1 MNWRVFFLSLSMSTL
16 MVWPLAAIPPV
27 AQVLMDSGSP
37 YYVPAAVTVTA
48 GAAIRWDNPTPT
60 HHTVTH
66 DACLDG
72 NGRCAFDS
80 GAVEP
85 GGTYTIPSLPPGR
98 YPYQCRIHPIM
109 RGMIIVTDSSLL
121 PSQT

>member
-1 MNWRVFFLSLSMSTL
+1 MSRCFLLVSLLAGILTA
-16 MVWPLAAIPPV
+16 WPTSATPPT
-27 AQVLMDSGSP
+27 AQVIMDSGSP
-37 YYVPAAVTVTA
+37 YYVPAAVTVTS
-48 GAAIRWDNPTPT
+48 GAAIRWENPTPT

-66 DACLDG
+66 DGCFDEG
-72 NGRCAFDS
+72 GRCAFDS

-85 GGTYTIPSLPPGR
+85 GSTYTIPSLPPGR

-109 RGMIIVTDSSLL
+109 RGIIIVTDSSLL